1 MKSKEPSGWK
11 EFLVLRAKTV
21 HERAKL
27 MAASGER
34 SRLDLS
40 PAHVLE
46 LLERYPVLYREAWVT
61 PSNTASR
68 FACDGFDVGGGWF
81 RIVDALSAKLARD
94 KALHVVQLKEKYGR
108 LTVYFERDEG
118 VPVDRRLD
126 AMLDVALDKAG
137 DRSTRTCEVCG
148 GRGTR
153 EKRGHTV
160 CVRCVSC
167 LQIEEMVDACRRIAE
182 CTKGLDSAAFSANEN
197 SQDAVRLA
205 MLHIGH
211 ASFERSPKSRARLPG
226 IDWASLDRL
235 QDTAGIMRI
244 SAKEIWKFVRE
255 DAPELER
262 KLR

>member
-1 MKSKEPSGWK
+1 MKSKE
-11 EFLVLRAKTV
+11 TV
-21 HERAKL
+21 RVERI
-27 MAASGER
+27 
-34 SRLDLS
+34 SRLAGQDRPRASEADGRLGRAE
-40 PAHVLE
+40 PARSVPGPRAE

-211 ASFERSPKSRARLPG
+211 ASFERSRSRGRG
-226 IDWASLDRL
+226 SQASTGRAWIGSR
-235 QDTAGIMRI
+235 TPRA
-244 SAKEIWKFVRE
+244 SCV
-255 DAPELER
+255 
-262 KLR
+262 